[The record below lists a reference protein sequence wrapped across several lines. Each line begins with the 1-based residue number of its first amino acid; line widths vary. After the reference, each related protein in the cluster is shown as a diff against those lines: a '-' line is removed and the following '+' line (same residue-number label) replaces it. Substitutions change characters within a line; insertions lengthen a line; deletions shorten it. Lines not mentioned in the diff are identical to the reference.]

1 MFCYCNMRRFSDFQP
16 LWMVKASMEIIR
28 HLNYTFSLR
37 SFFQVT
43 ENVGLISVS
52 AMENDYDVFCATF
65 STSSMW
71 SNPWSMSQA
80 VSLHVSN
87 PSKFLFFV
95 SFLSAVKFVSRS
107 SGGSNLIDTT
117 ARSKNGVSCKAPQ
130 LPQKTKP
137 LTVGHLATHPIY
149 PGYQVLEA
157 WADANLRGKNR
168 SLTPTIFCFDDSRGL
183 GNLYII
189 HLDDE
194 QSLRCA
200 LICPRQHHLWDCCI
214 DYTEA

>member
-1 MFCYCNMRRFSDFQP
+1 MFCYCNMRPFSDFQP

-71 SNPWSMSQA
+71 SNPWPMSQA

-95 SFLSAVKFVSRS
+95 FFLSAVKFVSRS

-117 ARSKNGVSCKAPQ
+117 ARNSVSLYPAKHRNSRRNEAFDCRAFGYSPNLPGIPGSWGLSWCQSK
-130 LPQKTKP
+130 
-137 LTVGHLATHPIY
+137 
-149 PGYQVLEA
+149 
-157 WADANLRGKNR
+157 GKK
-168 SLTPTIFCFDDSRGL
+168 
-183 GNLYII
+183 
-189 HLDDE
+189 
-194 QSLRCA
+194 
-200 LICPRQHHLWDCCI
+200 
-214 DYTEA
+214 